1 MALPKIEVP
10 TYEMTLPSRDEKIG
24 FRPFTVKEEKIL
36 MIAAESENKDEIFNA
51 VSKMIDACTFN
62 KLDVKKLPLFD
73 IEYIFLQIR
82 SKSVG
87 EIAKF
92 RVVCPDDLET
102 YAEVEVDISKVEVQV
117 DDSHTNRV
125 MLDESRNLGVV
136 FAYPTM
142 GVTQVTN
149 DITNAKTEEIFE
161 IIYSCVDHIF
171 EGEKIYPGK
180 DTSRDEMVEFFDSI
194 SQESLVD
201 IRKFFDTMPQLK
213 HVMEV
218 ENPKTKVV
226 STVTFR
232 GLSDFFPYA
241 SPTIT

>member
-10 TYEMTLPSRDEKIG
+10 TYELTLPSKDERIG

-36 MIAAESENKDEIFNA
+36 MIAGESENQDEIYNA
-51 VSKMIDACTFN
+51 IVKIIDACTFN
-62 KLDVKKLPLFD
+62 KIESIKLPLFD

-92 RVVCPDDLET
+92 RVVCPDDMET
-102 YAEVEVDISKVEVQV
+102 YADVEVDISKVDVQV
-117 DDSHTNRV
+117 DDNHTNKI

-142 GVTQVTN
+142 GVTKVAKN
-149 DITNAKTEEIFE
+149 ISDAKTEDIFE

-171 EGEKIYPGK
+171 EGEKIYPAK
-180 DTSRDEMVEFFDSI
+180 DTSKDEMIEFFDSI
-194 SQESLVD
+194 SQENLVN

-213 HVMEV
+213 HTMEV
-218 ENPKTKVV
+218 ENPKTKVKN
-226 STVTFR
+226 TITFR
-232 GLSDFFPYA
+232 GLNDFFPYA
-241 SPTIT
+241 SPTTT

>member
-10 TYEMTLPSRDEKIG
+10 TYELTLPSRDEKIG
-24 FRPFTVKEEKIL
+24 YRPFTVKEEKIL
-36 MIAAESENKDEIFNA
+36 MIASESENQNEIYNA
-51 VSKMIDACTFN
+51 ITKMINACTFD
-62 KLDVKKLPLFD
+62 KLDSAKLPLFD

-102 YAEVEVDISKVEVQV
+102 YADVEVDISKVDVHV
-117 DDSHTNRV
+117 DDDHTNKI

-136 FAYPTM
+136 FGYPTL
-142 GVTQVTN
+142 GVTRVAKN
-149 DITNAKTEEIFE
+149 ITDAKTEDIFD

-171 EGEKIYPGK
+171 EGEKIYPAK
-180 DTSRDEMVEFFDSI
+180 DTSKKEMIEFFDSI
-194 SQESLVD
+194 SQENLVD
-201 IRKFFDTMPQLK
+201 IKKFFDTMPQLK
-213 HVMEV
+213 HTLEV
-218 ENPKTKVV
+218 ENPKTKVK
-226 STVTFR
+226 SEVTFR

-241 SPTIT
+241 SPTAT

>member
-36 MIAAESENKDEIFNA
+36 MIASESEKKDEIFNA
-51 VSKMIDACTFN
+51 VTNMINACTFN

-102 YAEVEVDISKVEVQV
+102 YADVEVDISKVDVHV
-117 DDSHTNRV
+117 DDEHTNKIIV
-125 MLDESRNLGVV
+125 NEEKQIGVLMLQMCLLQTII
-136 FAYPTM
+136 PTSL
-142 GVTQVTN
+142 N
-149 DITNAKTEEIFE
+149 SFKNRLEIWGPEFW
-161 IIYSCVDHIF
+161 IPR
-171 EGEKIYPGK
+171 PG
-180 DTSRDEMVEFFDSI
+180 F
-194 SQESLVD
+194 
-201 IRKFFDTMPQLK
+201 
-213 HVMEV
+213 
-218 ENPKTKVV
+218 
-226 STVTFR
+226 
-232 GLSDFFPYA
+232 
-241 SPTIT
+241 

>member
-10 TYEMTLPSRDEKIG
+10 TYELTLPSRDERIG

-36 MIAAESENKDEIFNA
+36 MIAGESENQDEIYNA
-51 VSKMIDACTFN
+51 IVKIIDACTFN
-62 KLDVKKLPLFD
+62 KIESIKLPLFD

-92 RVVCPDDLET
+92 RVVCPDDMET
-102 YAEVEVDISKVEVQV
+102 YADVEVDISKVDVQV
-117 DDSHTNRV
+117 DDNHTNKI

-136 FAYPTM
+136 FTYPTM
-142 GVTQVTN
+142 GVTKVAKN
-149 DITNAKTEEIFE
+149 ISDAKTEDIFE

-194 SQESLVD
+194 SQENLVD

-213 HVMEV
+213 HTMEV
-218 ENPKTKVV
+218 ENPKTNVK
-226 STVTFR
+226 SEITFR
-232 GLSDFFPYA
+232 GLNDFFPYA
-241 SPTIT
+241 SPTTT

>member
-10 TYEMTLPSRDEKIG
+10 TYELTLPSRDERIG

-36 MIAAESENKDEIFNA
+36 MIAGESENQDEIYNA
-51 VSKMIDACTFN
+51 IVKIIDACTFN
-62 KLDVKKLPLFD
+62 KIESIKLPLFD

-92 RVVCPDDLET
+92 RVVCPDDMET
-102 YAEVEVDISKVEVQV
+102 YADVEVDISKVDVQV
-117 DDSHTNRV
+117 DDNHTNKII
-125 MLDESRNLGVV
+125 LDESRNLGVV
-136 FAYPTM
+136 FTYPTM
-142 GVTQVTN
+142 GVTKVAKN
-149 DITNAKTEEIFE
+149 IANAKTQDVFE

-194 SQESLVD
+194 SQENLVD

-213 HVMEV
+213 HTMEV
-218 ENPKTKVV
+218 ENPKTNVK
-226 STVTFR
+226 SEITFR
-232 GLSDFFPYA
+232 GLNDFFPYA
-241 SPTIT
+241 SPTTT

>member
-1 MALPKIEVP
+1 MALPKIETP
-10 TYEMTLPSRDEKIG
+10 TYELKLPSKDETIA
-24 FRPFTVKEEKIL
+24 FRPFTVREEKIL
-36 MIAAESENKDEIFNA
+36 MIASESEKKDEIYNA
-51 VSKMIDACTFN
+51 ITRMIDACTFN
-62 KLDVKKLPLFD
+62 KIECIKLPLFD

-87 EIAKF
+87 EVAKF

-102 YAEVEVDISKVEVQV
+102 YAEIEVDISKVEVQV
-117 DDSHTNRV
+117 DDDHTNKV
-125 MLDESRNLGVV
+125 VLDESRNLGVV

-142 GVTQVTN
+142 GVTKVAN
-149 DITNAKTEEIFE
+149 DITNAKTKDIFE

-171 EGEKIYPGK
+171 EGEKIYPAK
-180 DTSRDEMVEFFDSI
+180 DTSKDDMVEFFDSI
-194 SQESLVD
+194 SQENLVD
-201 IRKFFDTMPQLK
+201 IKKFFDTMPQLK
-213 HVMEV
+213 HTTEV

-241 SPTIT
+241 SPTTT

>member
-10 TYEMTLPSRDEKIG
+10 TYELTLPSRDEKIG

-36 MIAAESENKDEIFNA
+36 MIASESEKKDEIYNA
-51 VSKMIDACTFN
+51 ITKMIEACTFN
-62 KLDVKKLPLFD
+62 KLDVKQLPLFD

-102 YAEVEVDISKVEVQV
+102 YADVEVDISKVDVHV
-117 DDSHTNRV
+117 DDDHTNKI

-142 GVTQVTN
+142 GVTKVAN
-149 DITNAKTEEIFE
+149 DITNAKTEDIFE
-161 IIYSCVDHIF
+161 KYIDASVISSLIIA
-171 EGEKIYPGK
+171 
-180 DTSRDEMVEFFDSI
+180 
-194 SQESLVD
+194 
-201 IRKFFDTMPQLK
+201 
-213 HVMEV
+213 
-218 ENPKTKVV
+218 
-226 STVTFR
+226 
-232 GLSDFFPYA
+232 YA
-241 SPTIT
+241 NLTECALPLPLPF

>member
-10 TYEMTLPSRDEKIG
+10 TYEMTLPSKDEKIG

-36 MIAAESENKDEIFNA
+36 MIASESENKDEIFSA
-51 VSKMIDACTFN
+51 VTNMIEACTFN

-92 RVVCPDDLET
+92 RVVCPDDMET
-102 YAEVEVDISKVEVQV
+102 YADVEVDISKVEVQV
-117 DDSHTNRV
+117 DDSHTNRI

-142 GVTQVTN
+142 GVTMVAT
-149 DITNAKTEEIFE
+149 DITKAKTKDIFE

-171 EGEKIYPGK
+171 EGEKIYPAK
-180 DTSRDEMVEFFDSI
+180 DTSKDEMIEFFDSI
-194 SQESLVD
+194 SQESLVS
-201 IRKFFDTMPQLK
+201 IKKFFDTMPSLK
-213 HVMEV
+213 HTMEV

-226 STVTFR
+226 STITFK

-241 SPTIT
+241 SPITT

>member
-1 MALPKIEVP
+1 MALPKIETP
-10 TYEMTLPSRDEKIG
+10 TYELTLPSRDEKIG
-24 FRPFTVKEEKIL
+24 YRPFTVKEEKIL
-36 MIAAESENKDEIFNA
+36 MIASESENKDEIFNA
-51 VSKMIDACTFN
+51 ISNMIDACTFN

-92 RVVCPDDLET
+92 RVVCPDDMET
-102 YAEVEVDISKVEVQV
+102 YADVEVDISKVDVQV
-117 DDSHTNRV
+117 DDDHTNKIL
-125 MLDESRNLGVV
+125 LDKSRNLGVV

-142 GVTQVTN
+142 DVTMVAT
-149 DITNAKTEEIFE
+149 DITNAKTKDVFE

-171 EGEKIYPGK
+171 EGEKVYPAK
-180 DTSRDEMVEFFDSI
+180 ETSRDEMVEFFDSI

-218 ENPKTKVV
+218 ENPKTKVM
-226 STVTFR
+226 STITFR

-241 SPTIT
+241 SPTAT

>member
-10 TYEMTLPSRDEKIG
+10 TYELTLPSRDEKIG

-36 MIAAESENKDEIFNA
+36 MIASESEKKHEIYNA
-51 VSKMIDACTFN
+51 ITKMIEACTFN
-62 KLDVKKLPLFD
+62 KLDVKQLPLFD

-102 YAEVEVDISKVEVQV
+102 YAEVEVDISKVEVEV
-117 DDSHTNRV
+117 DDDHTNKI

-142 GVTQVTN
+142 GVTKVAN
-149 DITNAKTEEIFE
+149 DITNAKTEDIFE

-171 EGEKIYPGK
+171 EGEKVYPAK
-180 DTSRDEMVEFFDSI
+180 ETSKDEMIEFFDSI
-194 SQESLVD
+194 SQDSLVN
-201 IRKFFDTMPQLK
+201 IKKFFDTMPQLK
-213 HVMEV
+213 HTTEV
-218 ENPKTKVV
+218 ENPKTKVK
-226 STVTFR
+226 SEVTFR

-241 SPTIT
+241 SPTMT

>member
-10 TYEMTLPSRDEKIG
+10 TYEMTLPSKDERIG

-36 MIAAESENKDEIFNA
+36 MIASESENKDEIFSA
-51 VSKMIDACTFN
+51 VTNMIEACTFN

-92 RVVCPDDLET
+92 RVVCPDDMET
-102 YAEVEVDISKVEVQV
+102 YADVEVDISKVEVQV
-117 DDSHTNRV
+117 DDDHTNRI

-142 GVTQVTN
+142 GVTMVAT
-149 DITNAKTEEIFE
+149 DITKAKTKDIFE

-171 EGEKIYPGK
+171 EGEKIYPAK
-180 DTSRDEMVEFFDSI
+180 DTSKDEMIEFFDSI
-194 SQESLVD
+194 SQESLVS
-201 IRKFFDTMPQLK
+201 IRKFFDTMPSLK

-226 STVTFR
+226 STITFR

-241 SPTIT
+241 SPITT

>member
-102 YAEVEVDISKVEVQV
+102 YADVEVDKPWVLLIRNKLTPSN
-117 DDSHTNRV
+117 SYLLTRV
-125 MLDESRNLGVV
+125 PIG
-136 FAYPTM
+136 
-142 GVTQVTN
+142 
-149 DITNAKTEEIFE
+149 
-161 IIYSCVDHIF
+161 
-171 EGEKIYPGK
+171 
-180 DTSRDEMVEFFDSI
+180 
-194 SQESLVD
+194 
-201 IRKFFDTMPQLK
+201 
-213 HVMEV
+213 
-218 ENPKTKVV
+218 
-226 STVTFR
+226 
-232 GLSDFFPYA
+232 
-241 SPTIT
+241 

>member
-10 TYEMTLPSRDEKIG
+10 TYELTLPSRDERIG

-36 MIAAESENKDEIFNA
+36 MIAGESENQDEIYNA
-51 VSKMIDACTFN
+51 IVKIIDACTFN
-62 KLDVKKLPLFD
+62 KIESIKLPLFD

-92 RVVCPDDLET
+92 RVVCPDDMET
-102 YAEVEVDISKVEVQV
+102 YADVEVDISKVDVQV
-117 DDSHTNRV
+117 DDNHTNKI

-136 FAYPTM
+136 FTYPTM
-142 GVTQVTN
+142 GVTKVAKN
-149 DITNAKTEEIFE
+149 IANAKTQDVFE

-194 SQESLVD
+194 SQENLVD

-213 HVMEV
+213 HTMEV
-218 ENPKTKVV
+218 ENPKTNVK
-226 STVTFR
+226 SEITFR
-232 GLSDFFPYA
+232 GLNDFFPYA
-241 SPTIT
+241 SPTTT